1 VSALAIGSSML
12 IAAIGG
18 WPFVVLISAIA
29 IVATRW
35 FGRRTLLHIPLAIVA
50 AFWVNMALPNDIDDA
65 VADQY
70 GWRLEVTS
78 MPAMRAQGWSFDAR
92 VRDGAAKG
100 ERVLVYSYD
109 DHAVALRDDIYVVG
123 AFQPA
128 SELEAS
134 YHQYL
139 DGRGVSGQIYASTIE
154 IDRRG
159 TGIFAWLNRQR
170 QVMVG
175 RVMNAAPGDAGSLMA
190 GLVTGD
196 DGKLA
201 AATDDEFKRAG
212 LTHITAIS
220 GANLAFAV
228 ALLVD
233 AGKVLR
239 RRRRTMLVAGM
250 LLAWTYAAFVGMSPA
265 TLRAA
270 LMTTAVAGGRFAG
283 RPFDPL
289 TLSTIM
295 AVAQLAVRPQDAFSV
310 SFLLSVAA
318 SVGLSIGLGTYPA
331 SQSPAAGDWVR
342 GAIYAQIATA
352 VIIGATF
359 GQFSL
364 LSIPANIAAAPL
376 MVVAFPASVACLALL
391 RISETLG
398 SAFAVPAAWPIDGLL
413 KVGEIYGREQAMI
426 SVPTV
431 DARLT
436 LTGIIAV
443 MLGLALLSGEINYLR
458 RKARRR
464 SPKYQLA
471 H

>member
-1 VSALAIGSSML
+1 ML

-18 WPFVVLISAIA
+18 WPFVVLIAAVAIG
-29 IVATRW
+29 ATRW

-50 AFWVNMALPNDIDDA
+50 AFWVNTALPSDIDDT
-65 VADQY
+65 VAGQFD
-70 GWRLEVTS
+70 WRLDVTS
-78 MPAMRAQGWSFDAR
+78 MPTMRAQGWSFDAR
-92 VRDGAAKG
+92 IRDGAAKG

-109 DHAVALRDDIYVVG
+109 DSAVAYGDDIYLVG
-123 AFQPA
+123 VFQPA
-128 SELEAS
+128 AELEAS

-159 TGIFAWLNRQR
+159 TGIFAWMNRQR
-170 QVMVG
+170 QTMVS
-175 RVMNAAPGDAGSLMA
+175 RVLNAAPGDAGSLMA

-239 RRRRTMLVAGM
+239 RKRRTMLFAGT
-250 LLAWTYAAFVGMSPA
+250 LLAWAYAAFVGMSPA
-265 TLRAA
+265 TFRAA
-270 LMTTAVAGGRFAG
+270 LMTTSVAGGRFAG

-295 AVAQLAVRPQDAFSV
+295 AVAQLVVRPQDAFSV

-318 SVGLSIGLGTYPA
+318 SVGLSIGLGKYPA
-331 SQSPAAGDWVR
+331 SESATAGDWVR

-364 LSIPANIAAAPL
+364 LSIPANIAAAPI
-376 MVVAFPASVACLALL
+376 MIVAFPVSVASLVLL
-391 RISETLG
+391 RISEPLG
-398 SAFAVPAAWPIDGLL
+398 SAFAVFASWPIHGLL
-413 KVGEIYGREQAMI
+413 KIAEIYGRRQAMI
-426 SVPTV
+426 AVPTV

-436 LTGIIAV
+436 LAGIIAV

-464 SPKYQLA
+464 SLKYQPA